1 MLNKALY
8 LTLTAVMIM
17 GLLGTASAQP
27 PASGFPGFG
36 NAIGDPVQGDL
47 PAGDTNE
54 GWPTTRQG
62 TSELGD
68 PPVGNYDILINGY
81 IEAYARVDVW
91 DNWINFDWMDP
102 TAGEYLVPVPRY
114 AFTNSGAGDGVGVYG
129 TPAEV
134 ANGAGA
140 FQPVLYEV
148 DGSTAYF
155 DLAGLR
161 IQTNARL
168 DLQIAHDGW
177 MTRVDE
183 TGAPFLG
190 VDTRR
195 GDGGPYQ
202 LRNQYKVNF
211 KGRFL
216 QFVDDVDPA
225 IDDAGVQYVSP
236 TTNIATDYNTWTNWS
251 NAVVI
256 DTEDGWLEP
265 DNFGND
271 PWTGLAALTPD
282 CDPATVS
289 DRMQFIDVVVERGQ
303 AQGEGGSMGDPEAGT
318 AEAAELWMTHRVNRR
333 GLQDVQ
339 GNYRS
344 DVFVGLT
351 YRESDDQWNPEIM
364 D

>member
-17 GLLGTASAQP
+17 GLLG
-27 PASGFPGFG
+27 

-47 PAGDTNE
+47 PASDTNE

-114 AFTNSGAGDGVGVYG
+114 AFTNYGAGDGVGVYG

-134 ANGAGA
+134 ANDAGA
-140 FQPVLYEV
+140 SQRVLYEV
-148 DGSTAYF
+148 DGSTDDF

-168 DLQIAHDGW
+168 DLRIAHDGW

-195 GDGGPYQ
+195 GDGGFYQ

-216 QFVDDVDPA
+216 QFVGNDDPA

-256 DTEDGWLEP
+256 ATEDGWLEP

-303 AQGEGGSMGDPEAGT
+303 AQGEGGSMGDPKAGT